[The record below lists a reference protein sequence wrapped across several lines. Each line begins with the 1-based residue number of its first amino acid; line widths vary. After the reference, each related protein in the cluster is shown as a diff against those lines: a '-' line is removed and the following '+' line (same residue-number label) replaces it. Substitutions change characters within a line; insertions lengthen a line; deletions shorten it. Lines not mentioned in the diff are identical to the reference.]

1 MSCDVLSQKMADD
14 WQGLQ
19 FMADFCPEAI
29 MIEPGIEPKSA
40 DSVTHLKLMAC
51 V

>member
-1 MSCDVLSQKMADD
+1 MIDRAYS
-14 WQGLQ
+14 